1 MSVSVYVCTSMCVS
15 LCLVCVCV
23 DKTKHL
29 IVNIAL
35 LDTERKVLQSEKSLY
50 RLQNKD
56 LMEWAASLGI
66 SDSD

>member
-1 MSVSVYVCTSMCVS
+1 MCVYIYACVSVSG
-15 LCLVCVCV
+15 VCVCV
-23 DKTKHL
+23 DKRKQRL